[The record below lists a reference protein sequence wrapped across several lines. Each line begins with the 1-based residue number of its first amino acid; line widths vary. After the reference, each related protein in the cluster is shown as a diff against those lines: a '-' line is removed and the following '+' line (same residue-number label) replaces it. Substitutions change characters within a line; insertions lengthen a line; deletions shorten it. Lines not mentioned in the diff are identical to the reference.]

1 MRVRKQI
8 LKKKDS
14 LSEERPSFFKRKT
27 TDKPQMTQRK
37 FFKNPGVFPKIEFGK
52 SGDPFEKQA
61 DAVADK
67 VTGNPTN
74 AGSIGAKDS
83 GSALIQPS
91 TDKEKSAAKFEIQ
104 KQEEEETVQ
113 ANFEM
118 QKQEEEE
125 EEAQPKFELRRQVE
139 EEEEELQTKLEIQK
153 QTESTTV
160 QPVFMAKGKPMQVQA
175 APNNVETNTGID
187 ESFEQK
193 LKNAKTGGFPLS
205 DKLREEL
212 ETKMNGNFKK
222 VRIHSN
228 NEAISLCKSIKAQAF
243 TSGYHIF
250 FNKGKFQPNSSAG
263 KHLLAHEL
271 THVIQQKRVHNLPG
285 KTQNKE

>member
-27 TDKPQMTQRK
+27 TDKPQMTQRE

-52 SGDPFEKQA
+52 SGDPLEKQA

-67 VTGNPTN
+67 VTGSPTN

-83 GSALIQPS
+83 GSALVQP
-91 TDKEKSAAKFEIQ
+91 TIDKEKSAAKFEIQ
-104 KQEEEETVQ
+104 KQEEEEAQ
-113 ANFEM
+113 AKLEI
-118 QKQEEEE
+118 QKQEEE
-125 EEAQPKFELRRQVE
+125 EEAQPKFELQRQVE
-139 EEEEELQTKLEIQK
+139 EEEEEIQTKLEIQK
-153 QTESTTV
+153 QTESSTV
-160 QPVFMAKGKPMQVQA
+160 QPVFVAKVKPMQIQA
-175 APNNVETNTGID
+175 APNNAETSTRTD

-193 LKNAKTGGFPLS
+193 LKNAKPGGFPLS

-212 ETKMNGNFKK
+212 ETKMNGNFKN

-243 TSGYHIF
+243 TNGYHIF
-250 FNKGKFQPNSSAG
+250 FNKGKFQPDSSVG

-271 THVIQQKRVHNLPG
+271 THVIQQKRVHNTPG